1 MLYNK
6 PKYTKHNLAINLS
19 KEQRKEKYN
28 LGGYYRGRN
37 FTYDLSSWNDNDGYG
52 YGKE

>member
-1 MLYNK
+1 MSYNK
-6 PKYTKHNLAINLS
+6 PKFFKHNLARNLS
-19 KEQRKEKYN
+19 REQRKEKSN

-37 FTYDLSSWNDNDGYG
+37 YTYDLSSWNNDDGYG